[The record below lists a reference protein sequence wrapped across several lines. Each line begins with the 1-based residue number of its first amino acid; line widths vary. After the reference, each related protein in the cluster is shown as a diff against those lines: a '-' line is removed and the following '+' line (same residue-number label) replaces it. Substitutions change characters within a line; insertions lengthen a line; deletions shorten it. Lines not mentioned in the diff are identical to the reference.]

1 MGKDRIA
8 LVLGAGSARG
18 LAHIGVLEVLE
29 ENKIPF
35 DFIVGSSIGAMI
47 GAIYACGTDIRMLG
61 KMAEHLDPN
70 IFLDISV
77 PRMGFMAG
85 RKVDDFLNLMTRN
98 KTFADTQL
106 PIYMVSTD
114 LYSGKCVVLKEGLL
128 APAVRASI
136 SIPGVFVPVKKE
148 DMLLVDGA
156 VTDRLPLSVAR
167 DEGADFIIAVDVSFG
182 EGKTVEIR
190 HTLDVLLTA
199 LDIMQRQQFEAIS
212 SSADILLQPAVTGY
226 SQKDFR
232 CAGDIIQLGR
242 EAAEAHLPE
251 LLEKTASRRAGRS

>member
-1 MGKDRIA
+1 MDKTRIA

-29 ENKIPF
+29 ENNIPF
-35 DFIVGSSIGAMI
+35 DFIVGSSIGAAI
-47 GAIYACGTDIRMLG
+47 GGIYACGTNIRMLG
-61 KMAEHLDPN
+61 KMAEHMDPN

-85 RKVDDFLNLMTRN
+85 RKINDFLHLMTRN
-98 KTFADTQL
+98 KTFEETNL

-114 LYSGKCVVLKEGLL
+114 LYSGKCVVLKEGPL
-128 APAVRASI
+128 APAIRASI

-156 VTDRLPLSVAR
+156 VTDRLPLATAR
-167 DEGADFIIAVDVSFG
+167 DEGADLIIAVDVSFG

-190 HTLDVLLTA
+190 HTLDVMMTA

-212 SSADILLQPAVTGY
+212 SSADILIQPAVTGY
-226 SQKDFR
+226 SQKEFR
-232 CAGDIIQLGR
+232 CARELIELGR
-242 EAAEAHLPE
+242 EAARAHLPE
-251 LLEKTASRRAGRS
+251 LREKTALVKKNL